1 MELTE
6 KLPQV
11 AVDGPWRVE
20 SYRTELRPLRSGGDY
35 LLVNLLE
42 ESALGIYGGFQSTLR
57 HLVGQASSS
66 KLRDSIELI
75 AFNRRAA
82 LAELAKL
89 RRPKLPEELL
99 ETSSWPLEKI
109 LEALLGYC
117 DGIETALQKTPYGLA
132 NKKFDLLLLPCFEDD
147 FRAPQTGMIL
157 QSFLERAA
165 KLRVVP
171 VLLASDPAAIE
182 SSISDMLSTEIFL
195 GEDAMRFCGD
205 SYAME
210 IAPGNPTM
218 EVAGLAL
225 RRSFEGASLEEV
237 HELLYQ
243 PTRETAAR
251 REEDQLER
259 ELYLAYL
266 DNLRTN
272 GRQ

>member
-1 MELTE
+1 MEITE
-6 KLPQV
+6 KLPQI

-42 ESALGIYGGFQSTLR
+42 ESALGFYGEFQSTLR
-57 HLVGQASSS
+57 HLVGQATSG

-75 AFNRRAA
+75 AFNRRDA
-82 LAELAKL
+82 LDELAKL

-99 ETSSWPLEKI
+99 ESSGWSLGEI
-109 LEALLGYC
+109 LEALMAYC
-117 DGIETALQKTPYGLA
+117 DGLEEALRKTPYGLA

-147 FRAPQTGMIL
+147 FHASQTGMLL
-157 QSFLERAA
+157 QKFLERAA

-171 VLLASDPAAIE
+171 VLLATDPAIVD
-182 SSISDMLSTEIFL
+182 SSISELISTEIFL
-195 GEDAMRFCGD
+195 GAAAMRFCSD

-210 IAPGNPTM
+210 IARGNPTM
-218 EVAGLAL
+218 EVAGFAL
-225 RRSFEGASLEEV
+225 RRSFEGASIEEI

-251 REEDQLER
+251 REEDRLEQ

-266 DNLRTN
+266 DNLREN